1 LVTVNLPKI
10 LNYINQQPK
19 TTIMSRIFHLSI
31 IITTLFIIP
40 TVSLAFAAE
49 TAGEYIDRKAEIWNL
64 FFRMMTV
71 AFVVGGVI
79 AGTMVWQV
87 WRFRESNPNS
97 KPTEYEEKGEF

>member
-1 LVTVNLPKI
+1 MVNI
-10 LNYINQQPK
+10 L
-19 TTIMSRIFHLSI
+19 HLSI
-31 IITTLFIIP
+31 IMVTLFIIP

-64 FFRMMTV
+64 FFRLMVV

-87 WRFRESNPNS
+87 WRFRESNPKS
-97 KPTEYEEKGEF
+97 KPTPYEDKGEL

>member
-1 LVTVNLPKI
+1 
-10 LNYINQQPK
+10 
-19 TTIMSRIFHLSI
+19 MSKIFHLSI
-31 IITTLFIIP
+31 IVATLCIIP
-40 TVSLAFAAE
+40 TNSLVFAAE

-87 WRFRESNPNS
+87 WRFRESNPKS
-97 KPTEYEEKGEF
+97 KPTPYEEKGEL

>member
-1 LVTVNLPKI
+1 MVKI
-10 LNYINQQPK
+10 L
-19 TTIMSRIFHLSI
+19 HLSI
-31 IITTLFIIP
+31 IMATLFIIP

-87 WRFRESNPNS
+87 WRFRESNPKS
-97 KPTEYEEKGEF
+97 KPTEYEEKEKF

>member
-1 LVTVNLPKI
+1 
-10 LNYINQQPK
+10 
-19 TTIMSRIFHLSI
+19 MSKIFHLLI
-31 IITTLFIIP
+31 MMMTLFIIP
-40 TVSLAFAAE
+40 TVTLAFAAE

-87 WRFRESNPNS
+87 WRFRESNPKS
-97 KPTEYEEKGEF
+97 KPTEYEEKEKF

>member
-1 LVTVNLPKI
+1 MVKI
-10 LNYINQQPK
+10 L
-19 TTIMSRIFHLSI
+19 HLSI
-31 IITTLFIIP
+31 IMATLFIIP

-64 FFRMMTV
+64 FFRMMTG

-87 WRFRESNPNS
+87 WRFRESNPKS
-97 KPTEYEEKGEF
+97 KPTPYEEKGEL

>member
-1 LVTVNLPKI
+1 MVKI
-10 LNYINQQPK
+10 L
-19 TTIMSRIFHLSI
+19 HLSI
-31 IITTLFIIP
+31 IMATLFIIP

-49 TAGEYIDRKAEIWNL
+49 SAGEYIDRKAEIWNL
-64 FFRMMTV
+64 FFRLMVV

-97 KPTEYEEKGEF
+97 KPTPYEDKGEL

>member
-1 LVTVNLPKI
+1 MSKI
-10 LNYINQQPK
+10 FY
-19 TTIMSRIFHLSI
+19 LSI

-40 TVSLAFAAE
+40 TVTLAFAAE

-64 FFRMMTV
+64 FFRLMVV

-87 WRFRESNPNS
+87 WRFRESNPKS
-97 KPTEYEEKGEF
+97 KPTPYEEKGEL